1 MQQEI
6 NIKVVAQDRAK
17 DNDFK
22 QLFLEMYPRLVRYA
36 VSLLGDG
43 NEARD
48 VVGDVF
54 EKAWN
59 QFSSLQMETR
69 RSWLYASVR
78 NACLNWLK
86 HQQVEQT
93 NVEALIEATRYDMS
107 TRYEEHERLLQ
118 QAERIAREL
127 KEPTC
132 TILRLCYFEHLT
144 YQQAADSRQAGHQS
158 QHREEAYFQG
168 TRHFARANE
177 AYKHRELGGKIMNK
191 NQDQELDYRMDSVSE
206 NVSENASGK
215 VSENVSDARLSQIFG
230 EALGD
235 EPSKEETLA
244 AWEAFEQKH
253 ISSEEEHLQKAED
266 ELSEKKIDKAR
277 ILTWITASVAV
288 AASLFL
294 FIFRSSQEISQPTE
308 FSMELFS
315 EVTSPKQVEQTL
327 SNGYCVV
334 STPAATTT
342 LVTLSDGTRVMLNA
356 NSTLEYPASFDD
368 AEVREVR
375 LKGEAHFEVTKNPHR
390 PFVVKAGEMQT
401 QVLGTIFDVKA
412 YRKDAPKV
420 TLMEGKVKVSNAD
433 TEIEMRPGQTA
444 TLQADKI
451 VVSKAS
457 SSASDWL
464 EGDFDMD
471 QVTLAEAMSDIGAWY
486 NKTVVFQ
493 SQANM
498 DKLIHFRFS
507 RRASL
512 QEIITAL
519 NEMGVAKVR
528 IEKGKIMVL

>member
-1 MQQEI
+1 
-6 NIKVVAQDRAK
+6 
-17 DNDFK
+17 
-22 QLFLEMYPRLVRYA
+22 
-36 VSLLGDG
+36 
-43 NEARD
+43 
-48 VVGDVF
+48 
-54 EKAWN
+54 
-59 QFSSLQMETR
+59 
-69 RSWLYASVR
+69 
-78 NACLNWLK
+78 
-86 HQQVEQT
+86 
-93 NVEALIEATRYDMS
+93 
-107 TRYEEHERLLQ
+107 
-118 QAERIAREL
+118 
-127 KEPTC
+127 
-132 TILRLCYFEHLT
+132 
-144 YQQAADSRQAGHQS
+144 
-158 QHREEAYFQG
+158 
-168 TRHFARANE
+168 
-177 AYKHRELGGKIMNK
+177 
-191 NQDQELDYRMDSVSE
+191 MDSVSE
-206 NVSENASGK
+206 NVSENASEK

-244 AWEAFEQKH
+244 AWEAFEKKH
-253 ISSEEEHLQKAED
+253 ISSEKEHLSFEKE
-266 ELSEKKIDKAR
+266 SIVKNEKKVSKAR
-277 ILTWITASVAV
+277 ILAWITASVAV

-342 LVTLSDGTRVMLNA
+342 LVTLSDGTKVMLNA

-390 PFVVKAGEMQT
+390 PFVVKAGKMQT

-420 TLMEGKVKVSNAD
+420 TLMQGKVKVSNAD
-433 TEIEMRPGQTA
+433 TEVEMRPGQTA

-457 SSASDWL
+457 PSASDWL

>member
-1 MQQEI
+1 
-6 NIKVVAQDRAK
+6 
-17 DNDFK
+17 
-22 QLFLEMYPRLVRYA
+22 
-36 VSLLGDG
+36 
-43 NEARD
+43 
-48 VVGDVF
+48 
-54 EKAWN
+54 
-59 QFSSLQMETR
+59 
-69 RSWLYASVR
+69 
-78 NACLNWLK
+78 
-86 HQQVEQT
+86 
-93 NVEALIEATRYDMS
+93 
-107 TRYEEHERLLQ
+107 
-118 QAERIAREL
+118 
-127 KEPTC
+127 
-132 TILRLCYFEHLT
+132 
-144 YQQAADSRQAGHQS
+144 
-158 QHREEAYFQG
+158 
-168 TRHFARANE
+168 
-177 AYKHRELGGKIMNK
+177 
-191 NQDQELDYRMDSVSE
+191 MDSVSE
-206 NVSENASGK
+206 SISENASEK

-244 AWEAFEQKH
+244 AWEAFEKKH
-253 ISSEEEHLQKAED
+253 ISSEKEHLSFEKE
-266 ELSEKKIDKAR
+266 SIVKNEKKFSKAR
-277 ILTWITASVAV
+277 ILAWITASVAV

-342 LVTLSDGTRVMLNA
+342 LVTLSDGTKVMLNA

-375 LKGEAHFEVTKNPHR
+375 LKGEAHFEVTKNPHC

-420 TLMEGKVKVSNAD
+420 TLMQGKVKVSNAD
-433 TEIEMRPGQTA
+433 TEVEMRPGQTA

-457 SSASDWL
+457 PSASDWL

>member
-1 MQQEI
+1 
-6 NIKVVAQDRAK
+6 
-17 DNDFK
+17 
-22 QLFLEMYPRLVRYA
+22 
-36 VSLLGDG
+36 
-43 NEARD
+43 
-48 VVGDVF
+48 
-54 EKAWN
+54 
-59 QFSSLQMETR
+59 
-69 RSWLYASVR
+69 
-78 NACLNWLK
+78 
-86 HQQVEQT
+86 
-93 NVEALIEATRYDMS
+93 
-107 TRYEEHERLLQ
+107 
-118 QAERIAREL
+118 
-127 KEPTC
+127 
-132 TILRLCYFEHLT
+132 
-144 YQQAADSRQAGHQS
+144 
-158 QHREEAYFQG
+158 
-168 TRHFARANE
+168 
-177 AYKHRELGGKIMNK
+177 MNK

-206 NVSENASGK
+206 NVSENASEK
-215 VSENVSDARLSQIFG
+215 TSENVSDARLSQIFG

-235 EPSKEETLA
+235 ELSKEETLA
-244 AWEAFEQKH
+244 AWEAFEKKH

-266 ELSEKKIDKAR
+266 ELSEKKIEDEIERKIGNEIGREIEGESSSRKVSKAR
-277 ILTWITASVAV
+277 ILAWITASVAV

-294 FIFRSSQEISQPTE
+294 FIFRSSQEISLPTE

-420 TLMEGKVKVSNAD
+420 TLMQGKVKVSNAD
-433 TEIEMRPGQTA
+433 TEVEMRPGQTA
-444 TLQADKI
+444 TLQSDKI

-457 SSASDWL
+457 PSASDWL

-498 DKLIHFRFS
+498 GKLIHFRFS

>member
-1 MQQEI
+1 
-6 NIKVVAQDRAK
+6 
-17 DNDFK
+17 
-22 QLFLEMYPRLVRYA
+22 
-36 VSLLGDG
+36 
-43 NEARD
+43 
-48 VVGDVF
+48 
-54 EKAWN
+54 
-59 QFSSLQMETR
+59 
-69 RSWLYASVR
+69 
-78 NACLNWLK
+78 
-86 HQQVEQT
+86 
-93 NVEALIEATRYDMS
+93 
-107 TRYEEHERLLQ
+107 
-118 QAERIAREL
+118 
-127 KEPTC
+127 
-132 TILRLCYFEHLT
+132 
-144 YQQAADSRQAGHQS
+144 
-158 QHREEAYFQG
+158 
-168 TRHFARANE
+168 
-177 AYKHRELGGKIMNK
+177 MNK

-206 NVSENASGK
+206 K
-215 VSENVSDARLSQIFG
+215 VSDARLSQIFG

-244 AWEAFEQKH
+244 AWEAFEKKH
-253 ISSEEEHLQKAED
+253 ISSEEEHLSFEKE
-266 ELSEKKIDKAR
+266 SIVKNEKKVSKAR
-277 ILTWITASVAV
+277 ILAWITASVAV

-327 SNGYCVV
+327 NDGYCVV

-342 LVTLSDGTRVMLNA
+342 LVTLSDGTKVMLNA

-390 PFVVKAGEMQT
+390 PFMVKAGEMQT

-433 TEIEMRPGQTA
+433 TEVEMRPGQTA
-444 TLQADKI
+444 TLQSDKI

>member
-1 MQQEI
+1 
-6 NIKVVAQDRAK
+6 
-17 DNDFK
+17 
-22 QLFLEMYPRLVRYA
+22 
-36 VSLLGDG
+36 
-43 NEARD
+43 
-48 VVGDVF
+48 
-54 EKAWN
+54 
-59 QFSSLQMETR
+59 
-69 RSWLYASVR
+69 
-78 NACLNWLK
+78 
-86 HQQVEQT
+86 
-93 NVEALIEATRYDMS
+93 
-107 TRYEEHERLLQ
+107 
-118 QAERIAREL
+118 
-127 KEPTC
+127 
-132 TILRLCYFEHLT
+132 
-144 YQQAADSRQAGHQS
+144 
-158 QHREEAYFQG
+158 
-168 TRHFARANE
+168 
-177 AYKHRELGGKIMNK
+177 MNK

-206 NVSENASGK
+206 NVSENASEK

-244 AWEAFEQKH
+244 AWEAFEKKH

-266 ELSEKKIDKAR
+266 ELSEKKIEDEIGGESSSRKISKAR
-277 ILTWITASVAV
+277 ILAWITASVAV

-342 LVTLSDGTRVMLNA
+342 LVTLSDGTKVMLNA

-420 TLMEGKVKVSNAD
+420 TLMQGKVKVSNAD
-433 TEIEMRPGQTA
+433 TEVEMRPGQTA

-457 SSASDWL
+457 PSASDWL

-498 DKLIHFRFS
+498 GKLIHFRFS

>member
-1 MQQEI
+1 
-6 NIKVVAQDRAK
+6 
-17 DNDFK
+17 
-22 QLFLEMYPRLVRYA
+22 
-36 VSLLGDG
+36 
-43 NEARD
+43 
-48 VVGDVF
+48 
-54 EKAWN
+54 
-59 QFSSLQMETR
+59 
-69 RSWLYASVR
+69 
-78 NACLNWLK
+78 
-86 HQQVEQT
+86 
-93 NVEALIEATRYDMS
+93 
-107 TRYEEHERLLQ
+107 
-118 QAERIAREL
+118 
-127 KEPTC
+127 
-132 TILRLCYFEHLT
+132 
-144 YQQAADSRQAGHQS
+144 
-158 QHREEAYFQG
+158 
-168 TRHFARANE
+168 
-177 AYKHRELGGKIMNK
+177 MNK

-206 NVSENASGK
+206 NVSENASEK

-244 AWEAFEQKH
+244 AWEAFEKKH
-253 ISSEEEHLQKAED
+253 ISSEKEHLSFEKE
-266 ELSEKKIDKAR
+266 SIVKNEKKVSKAR
-277 ILTWITASVAV
+277 ILAWITASVAV

-412 YRKDAPKV
+412 YRKDASKV
-420 TLMEGKVKVSNAD
+420 TLMQGKVKVSNAD
-433 TEIEMRPGQTA
+433 TEVEMRPGQTA

-457 SSASDWL
+457 PSASDWL

-486 NKTVVFQ
+486 NKTVVFL

-519 NEMGVAKVR
+519 NEMGVARIK

>member
-1 MQQEI
+1 
-6 NIKVVAQDRAK
+6 
-17 DNDFK
+17 
-22 QLFLEMYPRLVRYA
+22 
-36 VSLLGDG
+36 
-43 NEARD
+43 
-48 VVGDVF
+48 
-54 EKAWN
+54 
-59 QFSSLQMETR
+59 
-69 RSWLYASVR
+69 
-78 NACLNWLK
+78 
-86 HQQVEQT
+86 
-93 NVEALIEATRYDMS
+93 
-107 TRYEEHERLLQ
+107 
-118 QAERIAREL
+118 
-127 KEPTC
+127 
-132 TILRLCYFEHLT
+132 
-144 YQQAADSRQAGHQS
+144 
-158 QHREEAYFQG
+158 
-168 TRHFARANE
+168 
-177 AYKHRELGGKIMNK
+177 MNK

-206 NVSENASGK
+206 NASEKASGKASENASEK
-215 VSENVSDARLSQIFG
+215 VSEKVSDARLSQIFG

-244 AWEAFEQKH
+244 AWEAFEKKH

-266 ELSEKKIDKAR
+266 ELSEKKIEDEIGGESSSRKISKAR
-277 ILTWITASVAV
+277 ILAWITASVAV

-327 SNGYCVV
+327 SDGYCVV

-342 LVTLSDGTRVMLNA
+342 LVTLSDGTKVMLNA

-420 TLMEGKVKVSNAD
+420 TLMQGKVKVSNAD
-433 TEIEMRPGQTA
+433 TEVEMRPGQTA
-444 TLQADKI
+444 TLQVDKI

-528 IEKGKIMVL
+528 MEKGKIMVL

>member
-1 MQQEI
+1 
-6 NIKVVAQDRAK
+6 
-17 DNDFK
+17 
-22 QLFLEMYPRLVRYA
+22 
-36 VSLLGDG
+36 
-43 NEARD
+43 
-48 VVGDVF
+48 
-54 EKAWN
+54 
-59 QFSSLQMETR
+59 
-69 RSWLYASVR
+69 
-78 NACLNWLK
+78 
-86 HQQVEQT
+86 
-93 NVEALIEATRYDMS
+93 
-107 TRYEEHERLLQ
+107 
-118 QAERIAREL
+118 
-127 KEPTC
+127 
-132 TILRLCYFEHLT
+132 
-144 YQQAADSRQAGHQS
+144 
-158 QHREEAYFQG
+158 
-168 TRHFARANE
+168 
-177 AYKHRELGGKIMNK
+177 MNK

-206 NVSENASGK
+206 NVSEKVSEK

-244 AWEAFEQKH
+244 AWEAFEKKH
-253 ISSEEEHLQKAED
+253 ISSEKEHLSFEKE
-266 ELSEKKIDKAR
+266 SIVKNEKKVSKAR

-294 FIFRSSQEISQPTE
+294 FIFRSSQEISLPTE

-356 NSTLEYPASFDD
+356 NSMLEYPASFDD

-420 TLMEGKVKVSNAD
+420 TLMQGKVKVSNAD

-457 SSASDWL
+457 PSASDWL

-498 DKLIHFRFS
+498 GKLIHFRFS

-528 IEKGKIMVL
+528 MEKGKIMVL

>member
-1 MQQEI
+1 
-6 NIKVVAQDRAK
+6 
-17 DNDFK
+17 
-22 QLFLEMYPRLVRYA
+22 
-36 VSLLGDG
+36 
-43 NEARD
+43 
-48 VVGDVF
+48 
-54 EKAWN
+54 
-59 QFSSLQMETR
+59 
-69 RSWLYASVR
+69 
-78 NACLNWLK
+78 
-86 HQQVEQT
+86 
-93 NVEALIEATRYDMS
+93 
-107 TRYEEHERLLQ
+107 
-118 QAERIAREL
+118 
-127 KEPTC
+127 
-132 TILRLCYFEHLT
+132 
-144 YQQAADSRQAGHQS
+144 
-158 QHREEAYFQG
+158 
-168 TRHFARANE
+168 
-177 AYKHRELGGKIMNK
+177 MNK
-191 NQDQELDYRMDSVSE
+191 NQDQELDYRTDPVSE
-206 NVSENASGK
+206 NVSENASEK
-215 VSENVSDARLSQIFG
+215 VSEKTSENVSDTRLSQIFG

-244 AWEAFEQKH
+244 AWEAFEKKH

-266 ELSEKKIDKAR
+266 ELSEKKIEDEIGRESSSRKISKAR
-277 ILTWITASVAV
+277 ILAWITASVAV

-327 SNGYCVV
+327 SDGYCVV

-420 TLMEGKVKVSNAD
+420 TLMQGKVKVSNAD
-433 TEIEMRPGQTA
+433 TEVEMRPGQTA

-457 SSASDWL
+457 PSASDWL

-498 DKLIHFRFS
+498 GKLIHFRFS

>member
-1 MQQEI
+1 
-6 NIKVVAQDRAK
+6 
-17 DNDFK
+17 
-22 QLFLEMYPRLVRYA
+22 
-36 VSLLGDG
+36 
-43 NEARD
+43 
-48 VVGDVF
+48 
-54 EKAWN
+54 
-59 QFSSLQMETR
+59 
-69 RSWLYASVR
+69 
-78 NACLNWLK
+78 
-86 HQQVEQT
+86 
-93 NVEALIEATRYDMS
+93 
-107 TRYEEHERLLQ
+107 
-118 QAERIAREL
+118 
-127 KEPTC
+127 
-132 TILRLCYFEHLT
+132 
-144 YQQAADSRQAGHQS
+144 
-158 QHREEAYFQG
+158 
-168 TRHFARANE
+168 
-177 AYKHRELGGKIMNK
+177 MNK

-206 NVSENASGK
+206 NVSENASEK

-244 AWEAFEQKH
+244 AWEAFEKKH
-253 ISSEEEHLQKAED
+253 ISSEEEHLQKTED
-266 ELSEKKIDKAR
+266 ELSEKKIEDEIGGESSSRKISKAR
-277 ILTWITASVAV
+277 ILAWITASVAV

-327 SNGYCVV
+327 SDGYCVV

-342 LVTLSDGTRVMLNA
+342 LVTLSDGTKVMLNA

-420 TLMEGKVKVSNAD
+420 TLMQGKVKVSNAD
-433 TEIEMRPGQTA
+433 TEVEMRPGQTA
-444 TLQADKI
+444 TLQSDKI

-457 SSASDWL
+457 PSASDWL

-486 NKTVVFQ
+486 NKTVVFL

-528 IEKGKIMVL
+528 MEKGKIMVL

>member
-1 MQQEI
+1 
-6 NIKVVAQDRAK
+6 
-17 DNDFK
+17 
-22 QLFLEMYPRLVRYA
+22 
-36 VSLLGDG
+36 
-43 NEARD
+43 
-48 VVGDVF
+48 
-54 EKAWN
+54 
-59 QFSSLQMETR
+59 
-69 RSWLYASVR
+69 
-78 NACLNWLK
+78 
-86 HQQVEQT
+86 
-93 NVEALIEATRYDMS
+93 
-107 TRYEEHERLLQ
+107 
-118 QAERIAREL
+118 
-127 KEPTC
+127 
-132 TILRLCYFEHLT
+132 
-144 YQQAADSRQAGHQS
+144 
-158 QHREEAYFQG
+158 
-168 TRHFARANE
+168 
-177 AYKHRELGGKIMNK
+177 MNK
-191 NQDQELDYRMDSVSE
+191 NQDQKLDYRMDSVSE
-206 NVSENASGK
+206 NVSENASEK
-215 VSENVSDARLSQIFG
+215 VSENISDARLSQIFG
-230 EALGD
+230 EALGN

-244 AWEAFEQKH
+244 AWEAFEKKH
-253 ISSEEEHLQKAED
+253 ISSEKEHLSFEKE
-266 ELSEKKIDKAR
+266 SIVKNEKKVSKAR

-327 SNGYCVV
+327 SDGYCVV

-342 LVTLSDGTRVMLNA
+342 LVTLSDGTKVMLNA

-420 TLMEGKVKVSNAD
+420 TLMQGKVKVSNAD
-433 TEIEMRPGQTA
+433 TEVDMRPGQTA

-498 DKLIHFRFS
+498 GKLIHFRFS

>member
-1 MQQEI
+1 
-6 NIKVVAQDRAK
+6 
-17 DNDFK
+17 
-22 QLFLEMYPRLVRYA
+22 
-36 VSLLGDG
+36 
-43 NEARD
+43 
-48 VVGDVF
+48 
-54 EKAWN
+54 
-59 QFSSLQMETR
+59 
-69 RSWLYASVR
+69 
-78 NACLNWLK
+78 
-86 HQQVEQT
+86 
-93 NVEALIEATRYDMS
+93 
-107 TRYEEHERLLQ
+107 
-118 QAERIAREL
+118 
-127 KEPTC
+127 
-132 TILRLCYFEHLT
+132 
-144 YQQAADSRQAGHQS
+144 
-158 QHREEAYFQG
+158 
-168 TRHFARANE
+168 
-177 AYKHRELGGKIMNK
+177 MNK
-191 NQDQELDYRMDSVSE
+191 NQDQELDYRMDSVL
-206 NVSENASGK
+206 
-215 VSENVSDARLSQIFG
+215 ENVSDARLSQIFG

-253 ISSEEEHLQKAED
+253 ISSEEEHLSFEKE
-266 ELSEKKIDKAR
+266 SIVKNEKKVSKAR

-327 SNGYCVV
+327 SDGYCVV

-401 QVLGTIFDVKA
+401 QVLGTVFDVKA

-433 TEIEMRPGQTA
+433 TEVEMHPGQTA
-444 TLQADKI
+444 TLQSDKI
-451 VVSKAS
+451 VVSRAS
-457 SSASDWL
+457 SSVSDWL

-528 IEKGKIMVL
+528 MEKGKIMVL

>member
-1 MQQEI
+1 
-6 NIKVVAQDRAK
+6 
-17 DNDFK
+17 
-22 QLFLEMYPRLVRYA
+22 
-36 VSLLGDG
+36 
-43 NEARD
+43 
-48 VVGDVF
+48 
-54 EKAWN
+54 
-59 QFSSLQMETR
+59 
-69 RSWLYASVR
+69 
-78 NACLNWLK
+78 
-86 HQQVEQT
+86 
-93 NVEALIEATRYDMS
+93 
-107 TRYEEHERLLQ
+107 
-118 QAERIAREL
+118 
-127 KEPTC
+127 
-132 TILRLCYFEHLT
+132 
-144 YQQAADSRQAGHQS
+144 
-158 QHREEAYFQG
+158 
-168 TRHFARANE
+168 
-177 AYKHRELGGKIMNK
+177 MNK

-206 NVSENASGK
+206 NVSENASEK

-244 AWEAFEQKH
+244 AWEAFEKKH
-253 ISSEEEHLQKAED
+253 ISSEEEHLSFEKE
-266 ELSEKKIDKAR
+266 SIVKNEKKVSKAR
-277 ILTWITASVAV
+277 ILAWITASVAV

-342 LVTLSDGTRVMLNA
+342 LVTLSDGTKVMLNA

-420 TLMEGKVKVSNAD
+420 TLMQGKVKVSNAD
-433 TEIEMRPGQTA
+433 TEVEMRPGQTA

-457 SSASDWL
+457 PSASDWL

>member
-1 MQQEI
+1 
-6 NIKVVAQDRAK
+6 
-17 DNDFK
+17 
-22 QLFLEMYPRLVRYA
+22 
-36 VSLLGDG
+36 
-43 NEARD
+43 
-48 VVGDVF
+48 
-54 EKAWN
+54 
-59 QFSSLQMETR
+59 
-69 RSWLYASVR
+69 
-78 NACLNWLK
+78 
-86 HQQVEQT
+86 
-93 NVEALIEATRYDMS
+93 
-107 TRYEEHERLLQ
+107 
-118 QAERIAREL
+118 
-127 KEPTC
+127 
-132 TILRLCYFEHLT
+132 
-144 YQQAADSRQAGHQS
+144 
-158 QHREEAYFQG
+158 
-168 TRHFARANE
+168 
-177 AYKHRELGGKIMNK
+177 MNK

-206 NVSENASGK
+206 NVSENASEKVSENVSENVSEK

-244 AWEAFEQKH
+244 AWEAFEKKH

-266 ELSEKKIDKAR
+266 ELSEKKIEDEIGRESSSRKISKAR
-277 ILTWITASVAV
+277 ILAWITASVAV

-315 EVTSPKQVEQTL
+315 EVTSPMQVEQTL
-327 SNGYCVV
+327 SDGYCVV

-420 TLMEGKVKVSNAD
+420 TLMQGKVKVSNAD
-433 TEIEMRPGQTA
+433 TEVEMRPGQTA
-444 TLQADKI
+444 TLQSDKI

>member
-1 MQQEI
+1 
-6 NIKVVAQDRAK
+6 
-17 DNDFK
+17 
-22 QLFLEMYPRLVRYA
+22 
-36 VSLLGDG
+36 
-43 NEARD
+43 
-48 VVGDVF
+48 
-54 EKAWN
+54 
-59 QFSSLQMETR
+59 
-69 RSWLYASVR
+69 
-78 NACLNWLK
+78 
-86 HQQVEQT
+86 
-93 NVEALIEATRYDMS
+93 
-107 TRYEEHERLLQ
+107 
-118 QAERIAREL
+118 
-127 KEPTC
+127 
-132 TILRLCYFEHLT
+132 
-144 YQQAADSRQAGHQS
+144 
-158 QHREEAYFQG
+158 
-168 TRHFARANE
+168 
-177 AYKHRELGGKIMNK
+177 MNK

-206 NVSENASGK
+206 NVSEHASEK
-215 VSENVSDARLSQIFG
+215 VSENVSEKVSEKVSDARLSQIFG
-230 EALGD
+230 EAMGD
-235 EPSKEETLA
+235 EPSMEETLA
-244 AWEAFEQKH
+244 AWEAFEKKH
-253 ISSEEEHLQKAED
+253 ISSEEEPLQKAED
-266 ELSEKKIDKAR
+266 ELSEKKIEDEIGGESSSRKISKAR
-277 ILTWITASVAV
+277 ILAWITASVAV

-327 SNGYCVV
+327 SDGYCVV

-420 TLMEGKVKVSNAD
+420 TLMQGKVKVSNAD
-433 TEIEMRPGQTA
+433 TEVEMRPGQTA
-444 TLQADKI
+444 TLQSDKI

-457 SSASDWL
+457 PSASDWL

-507 RRASL
+507 RKASL

-519 NEMGVAKVR
+519 NEMGVAR
-528 IEKGKIMVL
+528 IRMEKGKIMVL

>member
-1 MQQEI
+1 
-6 NIKVVAQDRAK
+6 
-17 DNDFK
+17 
-22 QLFLEMYPRLVRYA
+22 
-36 VSLLGDG
+36 
-43 NEARD
+43 
-48 VVGDVF
+48 
-54 EKAWN
+54 
-59 QFSSLQMETR
+59 
-69 RSWLYASVR
+69 
-78 NACLNWLK
+78 
-86 HQQVEQT
+86 
-93 NVEALIEATRYDMS
+93 
-107 TRYEEHERLLQ
+107 
-118 QAERIAREL
+118 
-127 KEPTC
+127 
-132 TILRLCYFEHLT
+132 
-144 YQQAADSRQAGHQS
+144 
-158 QHREEAYFQG
+158 
-168 TRHFARANE
+168 
-177 AYKHRELGGKIMNK
+177 MNK

-206 NVSENASGK
+206 NVSENASEK

-244 AWEAFEQKH
+244 AWEAFEKKH

-266 ELSEKKIDKAR
+266 ELSEKKIEDEIGGESSSRKISKAR

-390 PFVVKAGEMQT
+390 PFVVRAGEMQT

-420 TLMEGKVKVSNAD
+420 TLMQGKVKVSNAD
-433 TEIEMRPGQTA
+433 TEVEMRPGQTA

-498 DKLIHFRFS
+498 GKLIHFRFS

-519 NEMGVAKVR
+519 NEMGVAR
-528 IEKGKIMVL
+528 IRMEKGKIMVL

>member
-1 MQQEI
+1 
-6 NIKVVAQDRAK
+6 
-17 DNDFK
+17 
-22 QLFLEMYPRLVRYA
+22 
-36 VSLLGDG
+36 
-43 NEARD
+43 
-48 VVGDVF
+48 
-54 EKAWN
+54 
-59 QFSSLQMETR
+59 
-69 RSWLYASVR
+69 
-78 NACLNWLK
+78 
-86 HQQVEQT
+86 
-93 NVEALIEATRYDMS
+93 
-107 TRYEEHERLLQ
+107 
-118 QAERIAREL
+118 
-127 KEPTC
+127 
-132 TILRLCYFEHLT
+132 
-144 YQQAADSRQAGHQS
+144 
-158 QHREEAYFQG
+158 
-168 TRHFARANE
+168 
-177 AYKHRELGGKIMNK
+177 MNK

-206 NVSENASGK
+206 NVSENASEK

-244 AWEAFEQKH
+244 AWEAFEKKH

-266 ELSEKKIDKAR
+266 ELSEKKIEDEIGGESSSRKISKAR

-390 PFVVKAGEMQT
+390 PFVVRAGEMQT

-420 TLMEGKVKVSNAD
+420 TLMQGKVKVSNAD
-433 TEIEMRPGQTA
+433 TEVEMRPGQTA

-498 DKLIHFRFS
+498 GKLIHFRFS

-528 IEKGKIMVL
+528 MEKGKIMVL

>member
-1 MQQEI
+1 
-6 NIKVVAQDRAK
+6 
-17 DNDFK
+17 
-22 QLFLEMYPRLVRYA
+22 
-36 VSLLGDG
+36 
-43 NEARD
+43 
-48 VVGDVF
+48 
-54 EKAWN
+54 
-59 QFSSLQMETR
+59 
-69 RSWLYASVR
+69 
-78 NACLNWLK
+78 
-86 HQQVEQT
+86 
-93 NVEALIEATRYDMS
+93 
-107 TRYEEHERLLQ
+107 
-118 QAERIAREL
+118 
-127 KEPTC
+127 
-132 TILRLCYFEHLT
+132 
-144 YQQAADSRQAGHQS
+144 
-158 QHREEAYFQG
+158 
-168 TRHFARANE
+168 
-177 AYKHRELGGKIMNK
+177 MNK
-191 NQDQELDYRMDSVSE
+191 NQDQELDYRME
-206 NVSENASGK
+206 AENA
-215 VSENVSDARLSQIFG
+215 SDARLTRIFG
-230 EALGD
+230 EALGG

-244 AWEAFEQKH
+244 AWEAFEKKH
-253 ISSEEEHLQKAED
+253 ISSEEEHLSFEKE
-266 ELSEKKIDKAR
+266 SIVKTEKKVSKAR

-342 LVTLSDGTRVMLNA
+342 LVTLNDGTKVMLNA
-356 NSTLEYPASFDD
+356 NSTLEYPVSFDD

-420 TLMEGKVKVSNAD
+420 TLMQGKVKVSNAD
-433 TEIEMRPGQTA
+433 TEVEMRPGQTA

-457 SSASDWL
+457 PSASDWL

-519 NEMGVAKVR
+519 NEMGVAR
-528 IEKGKIMVL
+528 IRMEKGKIMVL

>member
-1 MQQEI
+1 
-6 NIKVVAQDRAK
+6 
-17 DNDFK
+17 
-22 QLFLEMYPRLVRYA
+22 
-36 VSLLGDG
+36 
-43 NEARD
+43 
-48 VVGDVF
+48 
-54 EKAWN
+54 
-59 QFSSLQMETR
+59 
-69 RSWLYASVR
+69 
-78 NACLNWLK
+78 
-86 HQQVEQT
+86 
-93 NVEALIEATRYDMS
+93 
-107 TRYEEHERLLQ
+107 
-118 QAERIAREL
+118 
-127 KEPTC
+127 
-132 TILRLCYFEHLT
+132 
-144 YQQAADSRQAGHQS
+144 
-158 QHREEAYFQG
+158 
-168 TRHFARANE
+168 
-177 AYKHRELGGKIMNK
+177 MNK
-191 NQDQELDYRMDSVSE
+191 NQDQELDYRKDSVSE
-206 NVSENASGK
+206 NVSEKASG
-215 VSENVSDARLSQIFG
+215 NVSDARLSQIFG

-235 EPSKEETLA
+235 EPLKEETLA
-244 AWEAFEQKH
+244 AWEAFEKKH
-253 ISSEEEHLQKAED
+253 ISSEEEL
-266 ELSEKKIDKAR
+266 LSFEKEFIVKNEKKVSKAR
-277 ILTWITASVAV
+277 ILTWITTASVAV

-315 EVTSPKQVEQTL
+315 EVSSPKQVEQTL
-327 SNGYCVV
+327 SDGYCVV

-342 LVTLSDGTRVMLNA
+342 LVTLSDGTKVMLNA

-433 TEIEMRPGQTA
+433 TEVEMRPGQTA

>member
-1 MQQEI
+1 
-6 NIKVVAQDRAK
+6 
-17 DNDFK
+17 
-22 QLFLEMYPRLVRYA
+22 
-36 VSLLGDG
+36 
-43 NEARD
+43 
-48 VVGDVF
+48 
-54 EKAWN
+54 
-59 QFSSLQMETR
+59 
-69 RSWLYASVR
+69 
-78 NACLNWLK
+78 
-86 HQQVEQT
+86 
-93 NVEALIEATRYDMS
+93 
-107 TRYEEHERLLQ
+107 
-118 QAERIAREL
+118 
-127 KEPTC
+127 
-132 TILRLCYFEHLT
+132 
-144 YQQAADSRQAGHQS
+144 
-158 QHREEAYFQG
+158 
-168 TRHFARANE
+168 
-177 AYKHRELGGKIMNK
+177 MNK
-191 NQDQELDYRMDSVSE
+191 NQDQELDYRME
-206 NVSENASGK
+206 AENA
-215 VSENVSDARLSQIFG
+215 SDARLTRIFG
-230 EALGD
+230 ETLGG

-244 AWEAFEQKH
+244 AWEAFEKKH
-253 ISSEEEHLQKAED
+253 ISSEEEHLSFEKE
-266 ELSEKKIDKAR
+266 SIVKNEKKVSKAR

-327 SNGYCVV
+327 SDGYCVV

-342 LVTLSDGTRVMLNA
+342 LVTLSDGTKVMLNA

-420 TLMEGKVKVSNAD
+420 TLMQGKVKVSNAD
-433 TEIEMRPGQTA
+433 TEVEMRPGQTA

-498 DKLIHFRFS
+498 GKLIHFRFS

>member
-1 MQQEI
+1 
-6 NIKVVAQDRAK
+6 
-17 DNDFK
+17 
-22 QLFLEMYPRLVRYA
+22 
-36 VSLLGDG
+36 
-43 NEARD
+43 
-48 VVGDVF
+48 
-54 EKAWN
+54 
-59 QFSSLQMETR
+59 
-69 RSWLYASVR
+69 
-78 NACLNWLK
+78 
-86 HQQVEQT
+86 
-93 NVEALIEATRYDMS
+93 
-107 TRYEEHERLLQ
+107 
-118 QAERIAREL
+118 
-127 KEPTC
+127 
-132 TILRLCYFEHLT
+132 
-144 YQQAADSRQAGHQS
+144 
-158 QHREEAYFQG
+158 
-168 TRHFARANE
+168 
-177 AYKHRELGGKIMNK
+177 
-191 NQDQELDYRMDSVSE
+191 MDSVSE
-206 NVSENASGK
+206 NVSENASEK

-244 AWEAFEQKH
+244 AWEAFEKKH
-253 ISSEEEHLQKAED
+253 ISSEEEHLSFEKE
-266 ELSEKKIDKAR
+266 SIVKNEKKVSKAR

-294 FIFRSSQEISQPTE
+294 FIFRSSQEISLPTE

-327 SNGYCVV
+327 SDGYCVV
-334 STPAATTT
+334 STPAVTTT

-420 TLMEGKVKVSNAD
+420 TLMQGKVKVSNAD
-433 TEIEMRPGQTA
+433 TEVEMRPGQTA
-444 TLQADKI
+444 TLQSDKI

-457 SSASDWL
+457 PSASDWL

-498 DKLIHFRFS
+498 GKLIHFRFS

-528 IEKGKIMVL
+528 MEKGKIMVL

>member
-1 MQQEI
+1 
-6 NIKVVAQDRAK
+6 
-17 DNDFK
+17 
-22 QLFLEMYPRLVRYA
+22 
-36 VSLLGDG
+36 
-43 NEARD
+43 
-48 VVGDVF
+48 
-54 EKAWN
+54 
-59 QFSSLQMETR
+59 
-69 RSWLYASVR
+69 
-78 NACLNWLK
+78 
-86 HQQVEQT
+86 
-93 NVEALIEATRYDMS
+93 
-107 TRYEEHERLLQ
+107 
-118 QAERIAREL
+118 
-127 KEPTC
+127 
-132 TILRLCYFEHLT
+132 
-144 YQQAADSRQAGHQS
+144 
-158 QHREEAYFQG
+158 
-168 TRHFARANE
+168 
-177 AYKHRELGGKIMNK
+177 MNK

-206 NVSENASGK
+206 NASEK

-244 AWEAFEQKH
+244 AWEAFEKKH

-266 ELSEKKIDKAR
+266 ELSEKKIEDEIGGESSSRKISKAR

-342 LVTLSDGTRVMLNA
+342 LVTLSDGTKVMLNA

-420 TLMEGKVKVSNAD
+420 TLMQGKVKVSNAD
-433 TEIEMRPGQTA
+433 TEVEMRPGQTA
-444 TLQADKI
+444 TLQSDKI

-457 SSASDWL
+457 PSASDWL

-498 DKLIHFRFS
+498 GKLIHFRFS

>member
-1 MQQEI
+1 
-6 NIKVVAQDRAK
+6 
-17 DNDFK
+17 
-22 QLFLEMYPRLVRYA
+22 
-36 VSLLGDG
+36 
-43 NEARD
+43 
-48 VVGDVF
+48 
-54 EKAWN
+54 
-59 QFSSLQMETR
+59 
-69 RSWLYASVR
+69 
-78 NACLNWLK
+78 
-86 HQQVEQT
+86 
-93 NVEALIEATRYDMS
+93 
-107 TRYEEHERLLQ
+107 
-118 QAERIAREL
+118 
-127 KEPTC
+127 
-132 TILRLCYFEHLT
+132 
-144 YQQAADSRQAGHQS
+144 
-158 QHREEAYFQG
+158 
-168 TRHFARANE
+168 
-177 AYKHRELGGKIMNK
+177 MNK

-206 NVSENASGK
+206 NVSENASEK

-244 AWEAFEQKH
+244 AWEAFEKKH
-253 ISSEEEHLQKAED
+253 ISSEKEHLQKAED

-327 SNGYCVV
+327 SDGYCVV

-356 NSTLEYPASFDD
+356 NSTLEYPASFDN

-433 TEIEMRPGQTA
+433 TEVEMRPGQTA

>member
-1 MQQEI
+1 
-6 NIKVVAQDRAK
+6 
-17 DNDFK
+17 
-22 QLFLEMYPRLVRYA
+22 
-36 VSLLGDG
+36 
-43 NEARD
+43 
-48 VVGDVF
+48 
-54 EKAWN
+54 
-59 QFSSLQMETR
+59 
-69 RSWLYASVR
+69 
-78 NACLNWLK
+78 
-86 HQQVEQT
+86 
-93 NVEALIEATRYDMS
+93 
-107 TRYEEHERLLQ
+107 
-118 QAERIAREL
+118 
-127 KEPTC
+127 
-132 TILRLCYFEHLT
+132 
-144 YQQAADSRQAGHQS
+144 
-158 QHREEAYFQG
+158 
-168 TRHFARANE
+168 
-177 AYKHRELGGKIMNK
+177 MNK
-191 NQDQELDYRMDSVSE
+191 NQDQELDYRMDSVL
-206 NVSENASGK
+206 
-215 VSENVSDARLSQIFG
+215 ENVSDARLSQIFG

-244 AWEAFEQKH
+244 AWEAFEKKH
-253 ISSEEEHLQKAED
+253 ISSEKEHLSFEKE
-266 ELSEKKIDKAR
+266 SIVKNEKKVSKAR

-356 NSTLEYPASFDD
+356 NSMLEYPASFDD

-420 TLMEGKVKVSNAD
+420 TLMQGKVKVSNAD

-457 SSASDWL
+457 PSASDWL

-528 IEKGKIMVL
+528 MEKGKIMVL

>member
-1 MQQEI
+1 
-6 NIKVVAQDRAK
+6 
-17 DNDFK
+17 
-22 QLFLEMYPRLVRYA
+22 
-36 VSLLGDG
+36 
-43 NEARD
+43 
-48 VVGDVF
+48 
-54 EKAWN
+54 
-59 QFSSLQMETR
+59 
-69 RSWLYASVR
+69 
-78 NACLNWLK
+78 
-86 HQQVEQT
+86 
-93 NVEALIEATRYDMS
+93 
-107 TRYEEHERLLQ
+107 
-118 QAERIAREL
+118 
-127 KEPTC
+127 
-132 TILRLCYFEHLT
+132 
-144 YQQAADSRQAGHQS
+144 
-158 QHREEAYFQG
+158 
-168 TRHFARANE
+168 
-177 AYKHRELGGKIMNK
+177 MNK
-191 NQDQELDYRMDSVSE
+191 NQDQKLDYRMDSVSE
-206 NVSENASGK
+206 NVSENASEKVSENVSENVSEK

-244 AWEAFEQKH
+244 AWEAFEKKH

-266 ELSEKKIDKAR
+266 ELSEKKIEDEIGRESSSRKISKAR
-277 ILTWITASVAV
+277 ILAWITASVAV

-327 SNGYCVV
+327 SDGYCVV

-342 LVTLSDGTRVMLNA
+342 LVTLSDGTKVMLNA

-420 TLMEGKVKVSNAD
+420 TLMQGKVKVSNAD
-433 TEIEMRPGQTA
+433 TEVEMRPGQTA

>member
-1 MQQEI
+1 
-6 NIKVVAQDRAK
+6 
-17 DNDFK
+17 
-22 QLFLEMYPRLVRYA
+22 
-36 VSLLGDG
+36 
-43 NEARD
+43 
-48 VVGDVF
+48 
-54 EKAWN
+54 
-59 QFSSLQMETR
+59 
-69 RSWLYASVR
+69 
-78 NACLNWLK
+78 
-86 HQQVEQT
+86 
-93 NVEALIEATRYDMS
+93 
-107 TRYEEHERLLQ
+107 
-118 QAERIAREL
+118 
-127 KEPTC
+127 
-132 TILRLCYFEHLT
+132 
-144 YQQAADSRQAGHQS
+144 
-158 QHREEAYFQG
+158 
-168 TRHFARANE
+168 
-177 AYKHRELGGKIMNK
+177 MNK
-191 NQDQELDYRMDSVSE
+191 NQDQKLDYRMDSVSE
-206 NVSENASGK
+206 NVSENASEKVSENVSENVSEK

-244 AWEAFEQKH
+244 AWEAFEKKH

-266 ELSEKKIDKAR
+266 ELSEKKIEDEIGRESSSRKISKAR
-277 ILTWITASVAV
+277 ILAWITASVAV

-327 SNGYCVV
+327 SDGYCVV

-420 TLMEGKVKVSNAD
+420 TLMQGKVKVSNAD
-433 TEIEMRPGQTA
+433 TEVEMRPGQTA

-457 SSASDWL
+457 PSASDWL

>member
-1 MQQEI
+1 
-6 NIKVVAQDRAK
+6 
-17 DNDFK
+17 
-22 QLFLEMYPRLVRYA
+22 
-36 VSLLGDG
+36 
-43 NEARD
+43 
-48 VVGDVF
+48 
-54 EKAWN
+54 
-59 QFSSLQMETR
+59 
-69 RSWLYASVR
+69 
-78 NACLNWLK
+78 
-86 HQQVEQT
+86 
-93 NVEALIEATRYDMS
+93 
-107 TRYEEHERLLQ
+107 
-118 QAERIAREL
+118 
-127 KEPTC
+127 
-132 TILRLCYFEHLT
+132 
-144 YQQAADSRQAGHQS
+144 
-158 QHREEAYFQG
+158 
-168 TRHFARANE
+168 
-177 AYKHRELGGKIMNK
+177 MNK

-206 NVSENASGK
+206 NVSENVSEKA
-215 VSENVSDARLSQIFG
+215 SENVSDTRLSQIFG

-244 AWEAFEQKH
+244 AWEAFEKKH
-253 ISSEEEHLQKAED
+253 ISSEEEHLSFEKE
-266 ELSEKKIDKAR
+266 SIVKNEKKVSKAR

-294 FIFRSSQEISQPTE
+294 LIFRSSQEISQPTE

-315 EVTSPKQVEQTL
+315 EVSSPKQVEQTL
-327 SNGYCVV
+327 SDGYCVV

-342 LVTLSDGTRVMLNA
+342 LVTLSDGTKVMLNA

-420 TLMEGKVKVSNAD
+420 TLMQGKVKVSNAD
-433 TEIEMRPGQTA
+433 TEVEMRPGQTA

-457 SSASDWL
+457 PSASDWL

-519 NEMGVAKVR
+519 NEMGVARIR

>member
-1 MQQEI
+1 
-6 NIKVVAQDRAK
+6 
-17 DNDFK
+17 
-22 QLFLEMYPRLVRYA
+22 
-36 VSLLGDG
+36 
-43 NEARD
+43 
-48 VVGDVF
+48 
-54 EKAWN
+54 
-59 QFSSLQMETR
+59 
-69 RSWLYASVR
+69 
-78 NACLNWLK
+78 
-86 HQQVEQT
+86 
-93 NVEALIEATRYDMS
+93 
-107 TRYEEHERLLQ
+107 
-118 QAERIAREL
+118 
-127 KEPTC
+127 
-132 TILRLCYFEHLT
+132 
-144 YQQAADSRQAGHQS
+144 
-158 QHREEAYFQG
+158 
-168 TRHFARANE
+168 
-177 AYKHRELGGKIMNK
+177 MNK
-191 NQDQELDYRMDSVSE
+191 NQDQEQDYRMDSVSE
-206 NVSENASGK
+206 NVSENASEK

-244 AWEAFEQKH
+244 AWEAFEKKH
-253 ISSEEEHLQKAED
+253 ISSEKEHLQKAEN
-266 ELSEKKIDKAR
+266 ELSEKKIEDEIGRENGNEIEREIEGESSSRKVSKAR
-277 ILTWITASVAV
+277 ILAWITASVAV
-288 AASLFL
+288 AAGLFL

-315 EVTSPKQVEQTL
+315 EITSPKQVEQTL

-401 QVLGTIFDVKA
+401 QVLGTVFDVKA

-420 TLMEGKVKVSNAD
+420 TLMQGKVKVSNAD
-433 TEIEMRPGQTA
+433 TEVEMRPGQTA

-498 DKLIHFRFS
+498 GKLIHFRFS

>member
-1 MQQEI
+1 
-6 NIKVVAQDRAK
+6 
-17 DNDFK
+17 
-22 QLFLEMYPRLVRYA
+22 
-36 VSLLGDG
+36 
-43 NEARD
+43 
-48 VVGDVF
+48 
-54 EKAWN
+54 
-59 QFSSLQMETR
+59 
-69 RSWLYASVR
+69 
-78 NACLNWLK
+78 
-86 HQQVEQT
+86 
-93 NVEALIEATRYDMS
+93 
-107 TRYEEHERLLQ
+107 
-118 QAERIAREL
+118 
-127 KEPTC
+127 
-132 TILRLCYFEHLT
+132 
-144 YQQAADSRQAGHQS
+144 
-158 QHREEAYFQG
+158 
-168 TRHFARANE
+168 
-177 AYKHRELGGKIMNK
+177 MNK
-191 NQDQELDYRMDSVSE
+191 NQDQELDYRME
-206 NVSENASGK
+206 AENA
-215 VSENVSDARLSQIFG
+215 SDARLTRIFG
-230 EALGD
+230 EALGG

-244 AWEAFEQKH
+244 AWEAFEKKH
-253 ISSEEEHLQKAED
+253 ISSEEEHLSFEKE
-266 ELSEKKIDKAR
+266 SIVKNEKKVSKAR

-327 SNGYCVV
+327 SDGYCVV

-342 LVTLSDGTRVMLNA
+342 LVTLSDGTKVMLNA

-420 TLMEGKVKVSNAD
+420 TLMQGKVKVSNAD
-433 TEIEMRPGQTA
+433 TEVEMRPGQTA

>member
-1 MQQEI
+1 
-6 NIKVVAQDRAK
+6 
-17 DNDFK
+17 
-22 QLFLEMYPRLVRYA
+22 
-36 VSLLGDG
+36 
-43 NEARD
+43 
-48 VVGDVF
+48 
-54 EKAWN
+54 
-59 QFSSLQMETR
+59 
-69 RSWLYASVR
+69 
-78 NACLNWLK
+78 
-86 HQQVEQT
+86 
-93 NVEALIEATRYDMS
+93 
-107 TRYEEHERLLQ
+107 
-118 QAERIAREL
+118 
-127 KEPTC
+127 
-132 TILRLCYFEHLT
+132 
-144 YQQAADSRQAGHQS
+144 
-158 QHREEAYFQG
+158 
-168 TRHFARANE
+168 
-177 AYKHRELGGKIMNK
+177 MNK
-191 NQDQELDYRMDSVSE
+191 NQDQELDYRME
-206 NVSENASGK
+206 AENASA
-215 VSENVSDARLSQIFG
+215 ARLTRIFG
-230 EALGD
+230 EALGG

-244 AWEAFEQKH
+244 AWEAFEKKH
-253 ISSEEEHLQKAED
+253 ISSEEEHLSFEKE
-266 ELSEKKIDKAR
+266 SIVKNEKKVSKAR

-288 AASLFL
+288 VASLFL

-327 SNGYCVV
+327 SDGYCVV

-342 LVTLSDGTRVMLNA
+342 LVTLSDGTKVMLNA

-420 TLMEGKVKVSNAD
+420 TLMQGKVKVSNAD
-433 TEIEMRPGQTA
+433 TEVEMRPGQTA

-519 NEMGVAKVR
+519 NEMGVAR
-528 IEKGKIMVL
+528 IRMEKGKIMVL

>member
-1 MQQEI
+1 
-6 NIKVVAQDRAK
+6 
-17 DNDFK
+17 
-22 QLFLEMYPRLVRYA
+22 
-36 VSLLGDG
+36 
-43 NEARD
+43 
-48 VVGDVF
+48 
-54 EKAWN
+54 
-59 QFSSLQMETR
+59 
-69 RSWLYASVR
+69 
-78 NACLNWLK
+78 
-86 HQQVEQT
+86 
-93 NVEALIEATRYDMS
+93 
-107 TRYEEHERLLQ
+107 
-118 QAERIAREL
+118 
-127 KEPTC
+127 
-132 TILRLCYFEHLT
+132 
-144 YQQAADSRQAGHQS
+144 
-158 QHREEAYFQG
+158 
-168 TRHFARANE
+168 
-177 AYKHRELGGKIMNK
+177 MNK
-191 NQDQELDYRMDSVSE
+191 NQDQKLDYRMDSVSE
-206 NVSENASGK
+206 NASEK

-244 AWEAFEQKH
+244 AWEAFEKKH
-253 ISSEEEHLQKAED
+253 ISSEEEHLQKTED
-266 ELSEKKIDKAR
+266 ELSEKKIEDEIGRESSSRKISKAR
-277 ILTWITASVAV
+277 ILAWITASVAV

-327 SNGYCVV
+327 SDGYCVV

-342 LVTLSDGTRVMLNA
+342 LVTLSDGTKVRLNA
-356 NSTLEYPASFDD
+356 NSTLEYPVSFSDT
-368 AEVREVR
+368 EVREVH

-420 TLMEGKVKVSNAD
+420 TLMQGKVKVSNAD
-433 TEIEMRPGQTA
+433 TEVEMRPGQTA
-444 TLQADKI
+444 TLQVDKI

-498 DKLIHFRFS
+498 GKLIHFRFS

>member
-1 MQQEI
+1 
-6 NIKVVAQDRAK
+6 
-17 DNDFK
+17 
-22 QLFLEMYPRLVRYA
+22 
-36 VSLLGDG
+36 
-43 NEARD
+43 
-48 VVGDVF
+48 
-54 EKAWN
+54 
-59 QFSSLQMETR
+59 
-69 RSWLYASVR
+69 
-78 NACLNWLK
+78 
-86 HQQVEQT
+86 
-93 NVEALIEATRYDMS
+93 
-107 TRYEEHERLLQ
+107 
-118 QAERIAREL
+118 
-127 KEPTC
+127 
-132 TILRLCYFEHLT
+132 
-144 YQQAADSRQAGHQS
+144 
-158 QHREEAYFQG
+158 
-168 TRHFARANE
+168 
-177 AYKHRELGGKIMNK
+177 MNK

-206 NVSENASGK
+206 NVSENASEK

-235 EPSKEETLA
+235 EPSNEETLA
-244 AWEAFEQKH
+244 AWEAFEKKH

-266 ELSEKKIDKAR
+266 ELSEKKIENEIGGESSSRKISKAR
-277 ILTWITASVAV
+277 ILAWITASVAV

-327 SNGYCVV
+327 SDGYCVV

-342 LVTLSDGTRVMLNA
+342 LVTLSDGTKVMLNA

-433 TEIEMRPGQTA
+433 TEVEMHPGQTA

-457 SSASDWL
+457 PSASDWL

-498 DKLIHFRFS
+498 GKLIHFRFS

>member
-1 MQQEI
+1 
-6 NIKVVAQDRAK
+6 
-17 DNDFK
+17 
-22 QLFLEMYPRLVRYA
+22 
-36 VSLLGDG
+36 
-43 NEARD
+43 
-48 VVGDVF
+48 
-54 EKAWN
+54 
-59 QFSSLQMETR
+59 
-69 RSWLYASVR
+69 
-78 NACLNWLK
+78 
-86 HQQVEQT
+86 
-93 NVEALIEATRYDMS
+93 
-107 TRYEEHERLLQ
+107 
-118 QAERIAREL
+118 
-127 KEPTC
+127 
-132 TILRLCYFEHLT
+132 
-144 YQQAADSRQAGHQS
+144 
-158 QHREEAYFQG
+158 
-168 TRHFARANE
+168 
-177 AYKHRELGGKIMNK
+177 MNK

-206 NVSENASGK
+206 NVSENASEK

-253 ISSEEEHLQKAED
+253 ISSEEEHLSFEKE
-266 ELSEKKIDKAR
+266 SIVKNEKKVSKAR

-327 SNGYCVV
+327 SDGYCVV

-401 QVLGTIFDVKA
+401 QVLGTIFNVKA

-433 TEIEMRPGQTA
+433 TEVEMHPGQTA
-444 TLQADKI
+444 TLQSDKI
-451 VVSKAS
+451 VVSRAS
-457 SSASDWL
+457 SSVSDWL

-528 IEKGKIMVL
+528 MEKGKIMVL

>member
-1 MQQEI
+1 
-6 NIKVVAQDRAK
+6 
-17 DNDFK
+17 
-22 QLFLEMYPRLVRYA
+22 
-36 VSLLGDG
+36 
-43 NEARD
+43 
-48 VVGDVF
+48 
-54 EKAWN
+54 
-59 QFSSLQMETR
+59 
-69 RSWLYASVR
+69 
-78 NACLNWLK
+78 
-86 HQQVEQT
+86 
-93 NVEALIEATRYDMS
+93 
-107 TRYEEHERLLQ
+107 
-118 QAERIAREL
+118 
-127 KEPTC
+127 
-132 TILRLCYFEHLT
+132 
-144 YQQAADSRQAGHQS
+144 
-158 QHREEAYFQG
+158 
-168 TRHFARANE
+168 
-177 AYKHRELGGKIMNK
+177 MNK
-191 NQDQELDYRMDSVSE
+191 NQDQELDYRME
-206 NVSENASGK
+206 AENA
-215 VSENVSDARLSQIFG
+215 SDARLTRIFG
-230 EALGD
+230 EALGG

-244 AWEAFEQKH
+244 AWEAFEKKH
-253 ISSEEEHLQKAED
+253 ISSEEEHLSFEKE
-266 ELSEKKIDKAR
+266 SIVKNEKKVSKAR

-327 SNGYCVV
+327 SDGYCVV

-342 LVTLSDGTRVMLNA
+342 LVTLSDGTKVMLNA

-420 TLMEGKVKVSNAD
+420 TLMQGKVKVSNAD
-433 TEIEMRPGQTA
+433 TEVEMRPGQTA

-457 SSASDWL
+457 PSASDWL

-498 DKLIHFRFS
+498 GKLIHFRFS

-519 NEMGVAKVR
+519 NEMGVARIK

>member
-1 MQQEI
+1 
-6 NIKVVAQDRAK
+6 
-17 DNDFK
+17 
-22 QLFLEMYPRLVRYA
+22 
-36 VSLLGDG
+36 
-43 NEARD
+43 
-48 VVGDVF
+48 
-54 EKAWN
+54 
-59 QFSSLQMETR
+59 
-69 RSWLYASVR
+69 
-78 NACLNWLK
+78 
-86 HQQVEQT
+86 
-93 NVEALIEATRYDMS
+93 
-107 TRYEEHERLLQ
+107 
-118 QAERIAREL
+118 
-127 KEPTC
+127 
-132 TILRLCYFEHLT
+132 
-144 YQQAADSRQAGHQS
+144 
-158 QHREEAYFQG
+158 
-168 TRHFARANE
+168 
-177 AYKHRELGGKIMNK
+177 MNK
-191 NQDQELDYRMDSVSE
+191 NQDQKLDYRMDSVSE
-206 NVSENASGK
+206 NVSENASEK

-244 AWEAFEQKH
+244 AWEAFEKKH
-253 ISSEEEHLQKAED
+253 ISSEEEHLSFEKE
-266 ELSEKKIDKAR
+266 SIVKNEKKVSKAR
-277 ILTWITASVAV
+277 ILAWITASVAV

-342 LVTLSDGTRVMLNA
+342 LVTLSDGTKVMLNA

-420 TLMEGKVKVSNAD
+420 TLMQGKVKVSNAD
-433 TEIEMRPGQTA
+433 TEVEMRPGQTA

>member
-1 MQQEI
+1 
-6 NIKVVAQDRAK
+6 
-17 DNDFK
+17 
-22 QLFLEMYPRLVRYA
+22 
-36 VSLLGDG
+36 
-43 NEARD
+43 
-48 VVGDVF
+48 
-54 EKAWN
+54 
-59 QFSSLQMETR
+59 
-69 RSWLYASVR
+69 
-78 NACLNWLK
+78 
-86 HQQVEQT
+86 
-93 NVEALIEATRYDMS
+93 
-107 TRYEEHERLLQ
+107 
-118 QAERIAREL
+118 
-127 KEPTC
+127 
-132 TILRLCYFEHLT
+132 
-144 YQQAADSRQAGHQS
+144 
-158 QHREEAYFQG
+158 
-168 TRHFARANE
+168 
-177 AYKHRELGGKIMNK
+177 MNK

-206 NVSENASGK
+206 NVSEK

-244 AWEAFEQKH
+244 AWEAFEKKH
-253 ISSEEEHLQKAED
+253 ISSEKEHLSFEKE
-266 ELSEKKIDKAR
+266 SIVKNEKKVSKAR

-327 SNGYCVV
+327 SDGYCVV

-433 TEIEMRPGQTA
+433 TEVEMHPGQTA
-444 TLQADKI
+444 TLQSDKI
-451 VVSKAS
+451 VVSRAS
-457 SSASDWL
+457 SSVSDWL

-528 IEKGKIMVL
+528 MEKGKIMVL

>member
-1 MQQEI
+1 
-6 NIKVVAQDRAK
+6 
-17 DNDFK
+17 
-22 QLFLEMYPRLVRYA
+22 
-36 VSLLGDG
+36 
-43 NEARD
+43 
-48 VVGDVF
+48 
-54 EKAWN
+54 
-59 QFSSLQMETR
+59 
-69 RSWLYASVR
+69 
-78 NACLNWLK
+78 
-86 HQQVEQT
+86 
-93 NVEALIEATRYDMS
+93 
-107 TRYEEHERLLQ
+107 
-118 QAERIAREL
+118 
-127 KEPTC
+127 
-132 TILRLCYFEHLT
+132 
-144 YQQAADSRQAGHQS
+144 
-158 QHREEAYFQG
+158 
-168 TRHFARANE
+168 
-177 AYKHRELGGKIMNK
+177 MNK
-191 NQDQELDYRMDSVSE
+191 NQDQKLDYRMDSVSE
-206 NVSENASGK
+206 NVSENVSEK

-244 AWEAFEQKH
+244 AWEAFEKKH

-266 ELSEKKIDKAR
+266 ELSEKKIEDEIGRESSSRKISKAR
-277 ILTWITASVAV
+277 ILAWITASVAV

-327 SNGYCVV
+327 SDGYCVV

-401 QVLGTIFDVKA
+401 QVLGTVFDVKA

-420 TLMEGKVKVSNAD
+420 TLMQGKVKVSNAD
-433 TEIEMRPGQTA
+433 TEVEMRPGQTA
-444 TLQADKI
+444 TLQSDKI

-498 DKLIHFRFS
+498 GKLIHFRFS

>member
-1 MQQEI
+1 
-6 NIKVVAQDRAK
+6 
-17 DNDFK
+17 
-22 QLFLEMYPRLVRYA
+22 
-36 VSLLGDG
+36 
-43 NEARD
+43 
-48 VVGDVF
+48 
-54 EKAWN
+54 
-59 QFSSLQMETR
+59 
-69 RSWLYASVR
+69 
-78 NACLNWLK
+78 
-86 HQQVEQT
+86 
-93 NVEALIEATRYDMS
+93 
-107 TRYEEHERLLQ
+107 
-118 QAERIAREL
+118 
-127 KEPTC
+127 
-132 TILRLCYFEHLT
+132 
-144 YQQAADSRQAGHQS
+144 
-158 QHREEAYFQG
+158 
-168 TRHFARANE
+168 
-177 AYKHRELGGKIMNK
+177 MNK

-206 NVSENASGK
+206 NVSENVSEKA
-215 VSENVSDARLSQIFG
+215 SENVSDARLSQIFG

-244 AWEAFEQKH
+244 AWEAFEKKH
-253 ISSEEEHLQKAED
+253 ISSEKEHLQKAED
-266 ELSEKKIDKAR
+266 ELSEKKIEDEIGRENGNEIEREIEGESSSRKVSKAR

-294 FIFRSSQEISQPTE
+294 FIFRSSQEISLPTE

-327 SNGYCVV
+327 SDGYCVV

-420 TLMEGKVKVSNAD
+420 TLMQGKVKVSNAD
-433 TEIEMRPGQTA
+433 TEVEMRPGQTA
-444 TLQADKI
+444 TLQSDKI

-457 SSASDWL
+457 PSASDWL

>member
-1 MQQEI
+1 M
-6 NIKVVAQDRAK
+6 NK
-17 DNDFK
+17 D
-22 QLFLEMYPRLVRYA
+22 
-36 VSLLGDG
+36 
-43 NEARD
+43 
-48 VVGDVF
+48 
-54 EKAWN
+54 
-59 QFSSLQMETR
+59 
-69 RSWLYASVR
+69 
-78 NACLNWLK
+78 
-86 HQQVEQT
+86 
-93 NVEALIEATRYDMS
+93 
-107 TRYEEHERLLQ
+107 
-118 QAERIAREL
+118 
-127 KEPTC
+127 
-132 TILRLCYFEHLT
+132 
-144 YQQAADSRQAGHQS
+144 
-158 QHREEAYFQG
+158 
-168 TRHFARANE
+168 
-177 AYKHRELGGKIMNK
+177 K

-206 NVSENASGK
+206 NVSENASEK
-215 VSENVSDARLSQIFG
+215 VSENASDARLSRIFG

-244 AWEAFEQKH
+244 AWEAFEKKH
-253 ISSEEEHLQKAED
+253 ISSEKEHLQKTED
-266 ELSEKKIDKAR
+266 ELSEKKIEDEIGRESSSRKISKAR
-277 ILTWITASVAV
+277 ILAWITASVAV

-327 SNGYCVV
+327 SDGYCVV

-342 LVTLSDGTRVMLNA
+342 LVTLSDGTKVMLNA

-390 PFVVKAGEMQT
+390 PFVVKADEMQT

-420 TLMEGKVKVSNAD
+420 TLMQGKVKVSNAD
-433 TEIEMRPGQTA
+433 TEVEMRPGQTA
-444 TLQADKI
+444 TLQSDKI

-457 SSASDWL
+457 PSASDWL

-498 DKLIHFRFS
+498 GKLIHFRFS